1 MLCYSIEPRD
11 QIFVKG
17 YEFLP
22 LGRNVGK
29 KLVKNISKNL
39 SQKYSQ
45 KVLDHADKSA
55 TDKIKTASKK
65 AIQKKEKAMG
75 DLIESKIEYKLT
87 KSQKSHHKI
96 TFKVKQE

>member
-17 YEFLP
+17 YDFLP
-22 LGRNVGK
+22 LARNVGK

-55 TDKIKTASKK
+55 TDKLKQL
-65 AIQKKEKAMG
+65 QKKQFRK
-75 DLIESKIEYKLT
+75 KK
-87 KSQKSHHKI
+87 
-96 TFKVKQE
+96 KQWVI

>member
-17 YEFLP
+17 YDFLP
-22 LGRNVGK
+22 LARNVGK

-45 KVLDHADKSA
+45 KVLGHADKSA
-55 TDKIKTASKK
+55 TDEIKASSKK
-65 AIQKKEKAMG
+65 AIQKKAKAMG

-87 KSQKSHHKI
+87 KPQKSHRK
-96 TFKVKQE
+96 TTLKVKQK